1 MNACGRAVGARC
13 LHYKASGG
21 EIRRGSAGG
30 PQRPTLSGQ
39 VQWLRRWTR
48 RLYSVSRVTSARVS
62 RVDALTAYT
71 SEHVRPQDGVAIREL
86 CTVCCGGGRCPVR
99 AVHRQWR
106 RSNGDTSLDDAARAT
121 SGRARDTGA
130 TGARRET
137 AAGPGAASGP
147 LGAELPAGRVQAAGG
162 GARAG
167 SPHAQLRDGAQRRGA
182 ARHRRERSNYDVPE

>member
-13 LHYKASGG
+13 LHYKASG
-21 EIRRGSAGG
+21 RGDQARAVGG

-39 VQWLRRWTR
+39 VQWLRWTR
-48 RLYSVSRVTSARVS
+48 RLHSVSRVTSARVS
-62 RVDALTAYT
+62 RVDALTAYR

-167 SPHAQLRDGAQRRGA
+167 APHAQLRDGAQRRGA